1 MLKLYNTLSS
11 QVEVFK
17 PIKENQVSMYV
28 CGPTVYGDI
37 HLGNAR
43 PVIFFDVLK
52 RYLTYLGYDVF
63 YVSNI
68 TDVDDKIIEKAKELN
83 LNEQVLTDMYTKRFI
98 DMTLA
103 LGSVLPDEM
112 PKATL
117 FVPHMIKYIE
127 ELIREGHAYARPS
140 GVYFRVNNVADYGT
154 LSKQNIEELSQG
166 VRITLDDEKEDP
178 RDFSIW
184 KNSEEGLN
192 FESPWG
198 KGRPGWHTECAV
210 MNHEIFGSEIDIHG
224 GGTDLKFPHHENEIA
239 QTVVHDHHHLARLW
253 MHVGRLDV
261 NDIKMSK
268 SLGNITWVKDLLE
281 TVDPFAFRL
290 LMIGHHYRQPIHYT
304 EDLMV
309 QFEKEYDKI
318 KRALKKAFLSIS
330 LSKIK
335 KGILLQSYVEQFK
348 NHMNDDMNVPNVM
361 TLVYELVK
369 ELNKEKDVPRIA
381 SLFETLKLILDIL
394 GIMPRFEI
402 EDETLL
408 MYQSWSQAREQR
420 DFERAD
426 TLRKQLAEQGWM

>member
-17 PIKENQVSMYV
+17 PIKDNQVSMYV

-83 LNEQVLTDMYTKRFI
+83 LNEAVLTDMYTKRFI

-127 ELIREGHAYARPS
+127 ELIKDGHAYARPS

-154 LSKQNIEELSQG
+154 LSKQNIDELSQG

-184 KNSEEGLN
+184 KNSDEGLN
-192 FESPWG
+192 FDSPWG

-224 GGTDLKFPHHENEIA
+224 GGSDLKFPHHENEIA

-290 LMIGHHYRQPIHYT
+290 LMIGHHYRQPIHYSD
-304 EDLMV
+304 DLMM

-348 NHMNDDMNVPNVM
+348 QHMDDDMNVPNVM

-381 SLFETLKLILDIL
+381 SLFETLKLILEIL